1 MTIAGIE
8 IGAIYVVMIACIFV
22 VAITLVGL
30 CRACL
35 MEHHYY
41 RTRGRWHQT

>member
-1 MTIAGIE
+1 MTIAGF
-8 IGAIYVVMIACIFV
+8 GVDAIYVVMIVCIVV
-22 VAITLVGL
+22 VAVSLIGL

-35 MEHHYY
+35 MERHYY

>member
-1 MTIAGIE
+1 MIAGIE
-8 IGAIYVVMIACIFV
+8 IDGIYVVMIACILV

-35 MEHHYY
+35 EHHYY